1 MKDALHK
8 KLKPILD
15 VQSIRGVDLP
25 VGLEF
30 RQLVVT
36 GPPGAGKTHYIN
48 RIRGWPNEGYLDLTR
63 RGWWKDRSL
72 IYRPREIHLG
82 IPYDGIKD
90 ALAVFDQ
97 EWLDLKPDGLKID
110 YPRIR
115 IPPESQS
122 KLTTNWRDR
131 YIFEFLLPEPEVIF
145 ERRMNRQKDGY
156 FPGDANLDLDTV
168 VRQVDVYS
176 RVALFLHR
184 AGMNV
189 YIRSDLTQPPMLISE
204 KGEVALPPWAV
215 ATPEPSPSMKTLSGW
230 KQIFVGQVRIP
241 WFTVSE
247 EIQNLTE
254 PSRIP
259 HDGKSLDII
268 IGRFHL
274 RLSPEIP
281 LGARKKYL
289 RQNKDWI
296 IRKPQTCSD
305 RQIRG
310 FARIKPGETVMLGR
324 ANKAYDDIFNFKKEV
339 AKRHVAI
346 TNSKGDLI
354 IRPLE
359 KDKLVKIVRLDDQ
372 DTREQRGA
380 NRIEAMLEVRELL
393 GGSIAELDGPEA
405 LELIT
410 EVNGILAEQPYRVLD
425 KNKQPGGLLELNDA
439 PSPVIVGDLH
449 GQVDNLLKIL
459 TENCLVQTL
468 QNNRA
473 VLCILG
479 DAVHSEDLGEME
491 NMDSS
496 ILIMDLIFTLI
507 KCFPANVFYLR
518 GNHDSFSP
526 ELSKNGVPQG
536 ILMKKAL
543 KDKRGA
549 AYVKQ
554 MQKFYDLLPY
564 MIVTTSFIGIHAG
577 PPRPETTRKQ
587 IINLSS
593 KPDLARELT
602 QNRIKRPYYPAG
614 YGKTEIKALR
624 KTFGMTKST
633 PVIVGHTPLDPFGTI
648 WQNVG
653 SIKNHHI
660 VSSSNASGPGIFI
673 RVKGKMIPLT
683 YPFEPL
689 TKLINRLRT

>member
-8 KLKPILD
+8 KLEPIID

-36 GPPGAGKTHYIN
+36 GPPGAGKTYYIN

-63 RGWWKDRSL
+63 RGWWRDRSL

-90 ALAVFDQ
+90 AMAVFDQ

-110 YPRIR
+110 YHRIR
-115 IPPESQS
+115 IPPESHS
-122 KLTTNWRDR
+122 KFSTNWRDR

-145 ERRMNRQKDGY
+145 ERRINRQKDGY

-168 VRQVDVYS
+168 ARQLDVYS

-189 YIRSDLTQPPMLISE
+189 YIRSDLTQQPMLISE

-215 ATPEPSPSMKTLSGW
+215 ATVEPRQSLKTVSGW
-230 KQIFVGQVRIP
+230 KQMFGGHGKIP
-241 WFTVSE
+241 WFTVTDQ
-247 EIQNLTE
+247 IQSLSE

-268 IGRFHL
+268 IGRLHL
-274 RLSPEIP
+274 RLAPEIP
-281 LGARKKYL
+281 LGAKKKYL
-289 RQNKDWI
+289 RQNKDWV
-296 IRKPQTCSD
+296 IRKPETCSD

-310 FARIKPGETVMLGR
+310 FARVKPGETVMLGR
-324 ANKAYDDIFNFKKEV
+324 DNKDYGHIFNFKKEV

-354 IRPLE
+354 IRPLD
-359 KDKLVKIVRLDDQ
+359 KDKPLKIVRLDDQ
-372 DTREQRGA
+372 DTREQMGA
-380 NRIEAMLEVRELL
+380 DRVRAMLELRELL
-393 GGSIAELDGPEA
+393 GGTIAEFEEKAA

-410 EVNGILAEQPYRVLD
+410 EVNRILLDQPYRPLD
-425 KNKQPGGLLELNDA
+425 KKNQPGGLLELDDG
-439 PSPVIVGDLH
+439 PSPIVIGDLH
-449 GQVDNLLKIL
+449 GQIDNLLKIL
-459 TENCLVQTL
+459 TENCLVQAL

-473 VLCILG
+473 ILCILG
-479 DAVHSEDLGEME
+479 DAVHSENLGEME

-507 KCFPANVFYLR
+507 KAFPANVFYLR

-536 ILMKKAL
+536 LLMKRAL
-543 KDKRGA
+543 AEKRGP
-549 AYVKQ
+549 AYVEE
-554 MQKFYDLLPY
+554 MQNFYDLLPY
-564 MIVTTSFIGIHAG
+564 MIVSTSFIGIHAG
-577 PPRPETTRKQ
+577 PPRKDTTRKD
-587 IINLSS
+587 IININSD
-593 KPDLARELT
+593 PDLARELT

-614 YGKTEIKALR
+614 YGKSEIKALR
-624 KTFGMTKST
+624 KMFGAPKST
-633 PVIVGHTPLDPFGTI
+633 PVIVGHTPLDPFGSI

-660 VSSSNASGPGIFI
+660 ISSSNLNGPGIFI
-673 RVKGKMIPLT
+673 RIKGRMIPLT
-683 YPFEPL
+683 YPAEPL
-689 TKLINRLRT
+689 TRLINRLRA